1 MKLVGDTQKYPYLV
15 GVSVGAGVFGSGILL
30 HSRFV
35 LTCNH
40 IGNLE
45 AMKELDDEASLDV
58 VTSSGPVPAG
68 IRAVDRE
75 IDLALLELDQSVA
88 GSEPRFTDLSPNCL
102 GALKAVG
109 VQETPGHA
117 DRLTVA
123 EIIDLKYANTNKAG
137 GQVLDIQF
145 LGGARPGY
153 SGGAVVESMGGVVGI
168 IRFGGTGA
176 LSSNAVGLA
185 RIRAFLRQSMADD
198 AVRRTEPFSAADMKD
213 SEVLQLEAAAMR
225 GDQHAQYRLALV
237 YAEPSHPR
245 YKPEAAVRWFR
256 SAADKGHAE
265 SAFLLAIACRNG
277 RGVLRSEPE
286 ALRWFHKAAMLGHAS
301 AQTLWG
307 LMLLDG
313 RAGEKDPMKAI
324 KMFELAAQQGDM
336 EALYQ
341 LALLHVEGCA
351 GMPRNEFIA
360 LEEFRR
366 VAESGRAEA
375 QFQLAWML
383 AAGRGLPADP
393 VEALRW
399 AEAAALQHHQAA
411 EELARKLKSTRLPES

>member
-15 GVSVGAGVFGSGILL
+15 GVSAGAGVFGSGILL
-30 HSRFV
+30 YSKFV

-45 AMKELDDEASLDV
+45 AMKELDDEPSVDV
-58 VTSSGPVPAG
+58 VTSTRPVAAG

-75 IDLALLELDQSVA
+75 IDLALLELDQPIA
-88 GSEPRFTDLSPNCL
+88 GSEPRFTDLFPNSV

-109 VQETPGHA
+109 VQETPGHT

-123 EIIDLKYANTNKAG
+123 EIIGLKYANTNNAG

-168 IRFGGTGA
+168 IRCGGAGA

-185 RIRAFLRQSMADD
+185 RIRAFLRQSMSAD
-198 AVRRTEPFSAADMKD
+198 AVQPTAPFSAADLKD

-225 GDQHAQYRLALV
+225 GDSYAQYRLALIC
-237 YAEPSHPR
+237 AEPGHPR

-256 SAADKGHAE
+256 SAADQGHAE
-265 SAFLLAIACRNG
+265 SAFRVALACRNG
-277 RGVLRSEPE
+277 KGALRSEPE
-286 ALRWFHKAAMLGHAS
+286 ALRWFHKAAMLGHAGS
-301 AQTLWG
+301 QTLWG
-307 LMLLDG
+307 LILLNG
-313 RAGEKDPMKAI
+313 RSVKKDPIEAI
-324 KMFELAAQQGDM
+324 RMFEAAAQQGDM
-336 EALYQ
+336 ESLYQ
-341 LALLHVEGCA
+341 LALLHLEGCA
-351 GMPRNEFIA
+351 GMPRNECMS

-366 VAESGRAEA
+366 VAESGHADA
-375 QFQLAWML
+375 QFQLACML

-399 AEAAALQHHQAA
+399 AEAAALQDHQAA
-411 EELARKLKSTRLPES
+411 EELVRKLKSTRLPES